1 MMHPI
6 AQSLSVHARRSCRL
20 EPGGAIKDQRDRQQT
35 PALHRVA
42 TLRRE
47 STQIRC
53 RMIPQRDL
61 HRGAHLVLPPPGA
74 ANRRV
79 GKSQPYFRGCGN
91 PGVEG
96 LDESQHPGR
105 LVLHA
110 VQPTFRETG
119 SRHNRHWPTLGETA
133 WSVRWLKVA
142 GQALATTLGNAK
154 IALALYLEFPLQNN
168 AFREINRRGRSARG
182 GVGAGKLA
190 ADLQL
195 LVGSRDRV
203 KHLLSGAYLAGRQ

>member
-105 LVLHA
+105 LVLVPSEALWQLDRLKIFDMTAQLQHGIERFRRRA
-110 VQPTFRETG
+110 VREVG
-119 SRHNRHWPTLGETA
+119 GQFVPPL
-133 WSVRWLKVA
+133 LK
-142 GQALATTLGNAK
+142 L
-154 IALALYLEFPLQNN
+154 
-168 AFREINRRGRSARG
+168 
-182 GVGAGKLA
+182 
-190 ADLQL
+190 
-195 LVGSRDRV
+195 
-203 KHLLSGAYLAGRQ
+203 